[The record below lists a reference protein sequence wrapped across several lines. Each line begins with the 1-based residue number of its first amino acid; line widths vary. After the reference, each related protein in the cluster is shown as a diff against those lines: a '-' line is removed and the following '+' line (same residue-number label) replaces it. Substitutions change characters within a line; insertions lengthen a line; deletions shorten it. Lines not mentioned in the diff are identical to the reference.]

1 MTKPLGHDL
10 RKRIVTAIEAGS
22 SCRAAA
28 KHFGV
33 SESSAIKLMRRY
45 RATGS
50 LSPGKIG
57 GHRRP
62 ILEAERDWLMNR
74 ISDHADITVR
84 ALADELA
91 ERGVVVSHVSVW
103 NLLKR
108 ENQTYK
114 KKRSGQ
120 RTEPA

>member
-50 LSPGKIG
+50 LSPGK
-57 GHRRP
+57 
-62 ILEAERDWLMNR
+62 
-74 ISDHADITVR
+74 
-84 ALADELA
+84 
-91 ERGVVVSHVSVW
+91 
-103 NLLKR
+103 
-108 ENQTYK
+108 
-114 KKRSGQ
+114 
-120 RTEPA
+120 